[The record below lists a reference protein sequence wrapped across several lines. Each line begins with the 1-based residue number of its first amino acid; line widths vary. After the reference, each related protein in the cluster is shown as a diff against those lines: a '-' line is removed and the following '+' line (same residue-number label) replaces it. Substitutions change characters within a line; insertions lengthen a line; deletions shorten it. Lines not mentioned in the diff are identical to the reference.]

1 MNRRR
6 TRRFLV
12 FFFLIPLLAAAETIS
27 FSGDRMES
35 VLAAGRERTLLSG
48 NAYVA
53 TEENVIRA
61 DVIELYGDEFQY
73 IRTRGN
79 VQVLNEKKQLELSCQ
94 ELFYDREA
102 KVIRVNGNVVM
113 IDKKNEMVVKGGFLE
128 DWEEREETIVQI
140 GVRVL
145 KEDLVCRCEFARYL
159 RSEDK
164 LELAGMPL
172 VNWKGDE
179 YRALKIFM
187 DLEADTIRLEG
198 AIQGTVVP
206 ESEEEE

>member
-1 MNRRR
+1 MRKHRISC
-6 TRRFLV
+6 FLACC
-12 FFFLIPLLAAAETIS
+12 FLLSLPAGAETIS
-27 FSGDRMES
+27 FSGDNMES
-35 VLAAGRERTLLSG
+35 VLAEGRERTLLSG

-73 IRTRGN
+73 IRTRGH
-79 VQVLNEKKQLELSCQ
+79 VVVLNEEKQIELSCQ
-94 ELFYDREA
+94 ELFYDRKA
-102 KVIRVNGNVVM
+102 RVIRVSGNVVM
-113 IDKKNEMVVKGGFLE
+113 IDRENEMVVKGGFLE
-128 DWEEREETIVQI
+128 DWEERDETIVQI

-159 RSEDK
+159 RAEDK
-164 LELAGMPL
+164 LELAGMPV

-198 AIQGTVVP
+198 DIQGTVVP

>member
-1 MNRRR
+1 MSKHRISC
-6 TRRFLV
+6 FLACC
-12 FFFLIPLLAAAETIS
+12 FLLSLPAGAETIS
-27 FSGDRMES
+27 FSGDNMES
-35 VLAAGRERTLLSG
+35 VLAEGRERTLLSG

-73 IRTRGN
+73 IRTRGH
-79 VQVLNEKKQLELSCQ
+79 VVVLNEEKQIELSCQ
-94 ELFYDREA
+94 ELFYDRKA
-102 KVIRVNGNVVM
+102 RVIRVSGNVVM
-113 IDKKNEMVVKGGFLE
+113 IDRENEMVVKGGFLE
-128 DWEEREETIVQI
+128 DWEERDETIVQI

-159 RSEDK
+159 RAEDK
-164 LELAGMPL
+164 LELAGMPV

-198 AIQGTVVP
+198 DIQGTVVP